1 MTVKKTMPYLC
12 YNNKYIQ
19 NVVWSYGGDIP
30 NYAFAECANIQQF
43 YTNEPKGTGCLV
55 IDEKVNRI
63 GNYAFSGCKEFST
76 VIISD
81 RDSLLTLGSNGIS
94 PLFASFALDSVY
106 IGGNISY
113 PTGSGNGYSPFYRNE
128 TLRSVVIT
136 DKETE
141 ISPNEFYGCTNL
153 RNVSIGDSVKVI
165 GDYAFSGCSSL
176 NHFAFGASVN
186 SIGKEAFS
194 DCTNVG
200 RIISKAEVPPVCGS
214 QALDD
219 INKWNCQLSVPE
231 GCLSAY
237 QAADQW
243 KEFFFVDEK
252 ALEEGIEDN
261 SDTPGTTKCAT
272 PSITFAD
279 GKLTFT
285 CDTEGAEC
293 VSNIICSDVKKHYGN
308 EIALTCTYHVSVYA
322 TKAGYEDSDVVT
334 KDIELSAGAV
344 GDVNGDGVI
353 DVSDY
358 IGVANIILTGN
369 IRGE

>member
-1 MTVKKTMPYLC
+1 MWGKFTIKDYVFYGCTGLKTVL
-12 YNNKYIQ
+12 IA
-19 NVVWSYGGDIP
+19 DRE
-30 NYAFAECANIQQF
+30 AEL
-43 YTNEPKGTGCLV
+43 K
-55 IDEKVNRI
+55 
-63 GNYAFSGCKEFST
+63 
-76 VIISD
+76 
-81 RDSLLTLGSNGIS
+81 LGSNGSS
-94 PLFASFALDSVY
+94 PLFSSCPLDSVY
-106 IGGNISY
+106 IGGNITYNTSQ
-113 PTGSGNGYSPFYRNE
+113 NKGYSPFYRNT
-128 TLRSVVIT
+128 TLRSVTIT

-153 RNVSIGDSVKVI
+153 QNVRIGDGVTTI
-165 GDYAFSGCSSL
+165 GDWAFSGCFSL
-176 NHFAFGASVN
+176 SYFAFGTQVN
-186 SIGKEAFS
+186 NIGKEAFS

-237 QAADQW
+237 QGADQW

-261 SDTPGTTKCAT
+261 PDMPGSTKCAT

-293 VSNIICSDVKKHYGN
+293 VSYITCSDVKKHYGN
-308 EIALTCTYHVSVYA
+308 EIPLTFTYHVSVYA
-322 TKAGYEDSDVVT
+322 TKAGYEDSDVAT
-334 KDIELSAGAV
+334 KDIELSVGAV

-369 IRGE
+369 IHGE